1 MSAITQETTTEQ
13 RAIELIHQRLER
25 ALETNELKVEYVAE
39 RLGLVPE
46 GVRSLLLRK
55 WTFET
60 AFRVA
65 QAMNF
70 DFAEAIQCD

>member
-1 MSAITQETTTEQ
+1 MSAITQETATEQ
-13 RAIELIHQRLER
+13 RAIVLIHQRLER
-25 ALETNELKVEYVAE
+25 ALETHELDVEFVAE

-46 GVRSLLLRK
+46 GVRSLLLRR

-65 QAMNF
+65 QAMDF
-70 DFAEAIQCD
+70 DFTKAIQRD